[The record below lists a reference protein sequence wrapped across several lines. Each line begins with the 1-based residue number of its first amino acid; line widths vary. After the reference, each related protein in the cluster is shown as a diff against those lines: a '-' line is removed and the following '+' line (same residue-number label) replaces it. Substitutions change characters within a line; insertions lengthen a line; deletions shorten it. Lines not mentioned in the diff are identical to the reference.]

1 MCQNLQQN
9 MNLTL
14 QKIFSKLYSPTH
26 TAGNL
31 SGASSV
37 PGTQRLRN
45 NIIELFER
53 HNISS
58 IFDAGCNDCN
68 WMKIVSQFVQY
79 QGGDISLA
87 MVADAWHRHPELD
100 IVLHDVT
107 TDPVPK
113 VDLLFVRDVA
123 IHLNNHDRRQ
133 LWLNWYHSNV
143 PWILITHQTH
153 IDQNTDIEYSAE
165 HFPFSAV
172 NWQVVPWNF
181 PVPLDQ
187 ATDIDANNMSLW
199 HRDQFKEIL

>member
-1 MCQNLQQN
+1 
-9 MNLTL
+9 MNLVL
-14 QKIFSKLYSPTH
+14 QKIFSNWYLPTQ
-26 TAGNL
+26 TNGNL
-31 SGASSV
+31 TGASSI
-37 PGTQRLRN
+37 PGTQRLRD
-45 NIIELFER
+45 NIIKLFER

-87 MVADAWHRHPELD
+87 MVADVWQRHPELD

-107 TDPVPK
+107 TDPIPD

-133 LWLNWYHSNV
+133 LWLNWYRSNV
-143 PWILITHQTH
+143 PWILITHQTYV
-153 IDQNTDIEYSAE
+153 DQNTDIEYSTE
-165 HFPFSAV
+165 NFPFSAV
-172 NWQVVPWNF
+172 NWQLPPWNF
-181 PVPLDQ
+181 PAPLDY
-187 ATDIDANNMSLW
+187 TIEINSNDMSLW